1 MAAQGRVEVEYQLSG
16 KPIKCREHLS
26 LPELSIDLRRLEY
39 FVAVAEAGS
48 FSKAAAILV
57 MSQPALSQQVA
68 ALEHETGQRL
78 FTRNGRGVA
87 PTDAGQALLLHA
99 RGIFEL
105 AERARADMRERQA
118 IPSGRI
124 TIGLPPRVAHAMT
137 ADLVERFRAEFPD
150 AAISVEEGLSIRLRE
165 WLIAGR
171 LDVAVL
177 FDPPASPLLD
187 IETVAR
193 ESLVLMASTPLPARI
208 RLADVAALPLVLP
221 SKPNSLR
228 QLLESEARPRDLLLK
243 VVAEVDS
250 IKTVLSLVARGVA
263 ATVLPASAIREWT
276 HATPPYIAAI
286 HAPQIRNRLCV
297 ALPKARPATRLSRF
311 LLQLTR
317 ELCVANYGEAVVVR
331 KSEVQ

>member
-1 MAAQGRVEVEYQLSG
+1 
-16 KPIKCREHLS
+16 
-26 LPELSIDLRRLEY
+26 
-39 FVAVAEAGS
+39 VAEAGS
-48 FSKAAAILV
+48 FSKAAAALV
-57 MSQPALSQQVA
+57 MSQPALSQQIA
-68 ALEHETGQRL
+68 TLEQETGHRL
-78 FTRNGRGVA
+78 LTRTGRGA
-87 PTDAGQALLLHA
+87 EPTAAGLALLAHA

-105 AERARADMRERQA
+105 AERARADMRERQL

-124 TIGLPPRVAHAMT
+124 TLGLPPRVAHAMT

-165 WLIAGR
+165 GLVAGR

-228 QLLESEARPRDLLLK
+228 QLLEARSSPGATGSRWWPRSIRSRPCCRWWRAAWRPRCCRP
-243 VVAEVDS
+243 
-250 IKTVLSLVARGVA
+250 ARCMNGRMRRR
-263 ATVLPASAIREWT
+263 PSWRPSMRRKSAIV
-276 HATPPYIAAI
+276 
-286 HAPQIRNRLCV
+286 C
-297 ALPKARPATRLSRF
+297 ALPCPRPGRPRA
-311 LLQLTR
+311 
-317 ELCVANYGEAVVVR
+317 
-331 KSEVQ
+331 

>member
-1 MAAQGRVEVEYQLSG
+1 M
-16 KPIKCREHLS
+16 
-26 LPELSIDLRRLEY
+26 DLRRLEY

-48 FSKAAAILV
+48 FSKAAAVLV

-68 ALEHETGQRL
+68 ALEQETGQRL
-78 FTRNGRGVA
+78 LNRTGRGA
-87 PTDAGQALLLHA
+87 ESTEAGLALLAHA
-99 RGIFEL
+99 RAIFEL
-105 AERARADMRERQA
+105 AERARADMRERQL

-165 WLIAGR
+165 WLVAGR

-177 FDPPASPLLD
+177 FDPPASPLLS

-193 ESLVLMASTPLPARI
+193 ESLVLMASTPLPSRI
-208 RLADVAALPLVLP
+208 RLAEVAALPLVLP

-228 QLLESEARPRDLLLK
+228 QLLESEARPRGSLLK

-276 HATPPYIAAI
+276 HSTPPFMAAI
-286 HAPQIRNRLCV
+286 HAPVIRNRLCIAV
-297 ALPKARPATRLSRF
+297 PKARPATRLSRS
-311 LLQLTR
+311 LVQLTR
-317 ELCVANYGEAVVVR
+317 ELCVQYYGDAVRVR
-331 KSEVQ
+331 KP

>member
-1 MAAQGRVEVEYQLSG
+1 MTEPYFL
-16 KPIKCREHLS
+16 RE
-26 LPELSIDLRRLEY
+26 PAIDLRRLEY

-48 FSKAAAILV
+48 FSKAAAALV
-57 MSQPALSQQVA
+57 MSQPALSQQIA
-68 ALEHETGQRL
+68 TLEQETGHRL
-78 FTRNGRGVA
+78 LTRTGRGA
-87 PTDAGQALLLHA
+87 EPTAAGLALLQHA

-105 AERARADMRERQA
+105 AERARADMRERQL

-165 WLIAGR
+165 GLVAGR

-187 IETVAR
+187 VETVAR

-228 QLLESEARPRDLLLK
+228 QLLESEVKPRGYNGSRWSPRSSQSRRCCRWWRAAWRRRCCRPVRCT
-243 VVAEVDS
+243 S
-250 IKTVLSLVARGVA
+250 GRMQRRPSPQPSRRRRS
-263 ATVLPASAIREWT
+263 ATV
-276 HATPPYIAAI
+276 Y
-286 HAPQIRNRLCV
+286 
-297 ALPKARPATRLSRF
+297 ALPCPKRGRPHA
-311 LLQLTR
+311 
-317 ELCVANYGEAVVVR
+317 
-331 KSEVQ
+331 

>member
-1 MAAQGRVEVEYQLSG
+1 M
-16 KPIKCREHLS
+16 
-26 LPELSIDLRRLEY
+26 RRLEY

-48 FSKAAAILV
+48 FSKAAAVLV

-68 ALEHETGQRL
+68 ALELETGQRL
-78 FTRNGRGVA
+78 LNRTGRGA
-87 PTDAGQALLLHA
+87 EPTEAGLALLTHA

-105 AERARADMRERQA
+105 AERARADMRERQL

-150 AAISVEEGLSIRLRE
+150 AAISVEESLSIRLRE
-165 WLIAGR
+165 WLVAGR

-177 FDPPASPLLD
+177 FDPPASPLLNV
-187 IETVAR
+187 ETVAR
-193 ESLVLMASTPLPARI
+193 ESLVLMASTPLPSRV
-208 RLADVAALPLVLP
+208 RLSEVAALALVLP

-228 QLLESEARPRDLLLK
+228 QLLEREAKPRGCAFK

-263 ATVLPASAIREWT
+263 ATVLPASAIREWP
-276 HATPPYIAAI
+276 HDTPPFIAAI
-286 HAPQIRNRLCV
+286 HAPVIRNRLCI
-297 ALPKARPATRLSRF
+297 AIPTARPATRLSRF
-311 LLQLTR
+311 LVQLTR
-317 ELCVANYGEAVVVR
+317 ELCLQYYGDGVKR
-331 KSEVQ
+331 KP

>member
-1 MAAQGRVEVEYQLSG
+1 M
-16 KPIKCREHLS
+16 
-26 LPELSIDLRRLEY
+26 DLRRLEY

-48 FSKAAAILV
+48 FSKAAAALV
-57 MSQPALSQQVA
+57 MSQPALSQQIA
-68 ALEHETGQRL
+68 TLEQETGHRL
-78 FTRNGRGVA
+78 LTRTGRGA
-87 PTDAGQALLLHA
+87 EPTDAGLALLQHA
-99 RGIFEL
+99 RGIFDL
-105 AERARADMRERQA
+105 AERARADMRERQLV
-118 IPSGRI
+118 PSGRI
-124 TIGLPPRVAHAMT
+124 TLGLPPRVAHAMT

-165 WLIAGR
+165 GLVAGR

-193 ESLVLMASTPLPARI
+193 ESLVLMASTPLPARM

-228 QLLESEARPRDLLLK
+228 QLLESEVKPRGYRLK

-263 ATVLPASAIREWT
+263 ATVLPASAVREWT
-276 HATPPYIAAI
+276 HAAPPFMAAI
-286 HAPQIRNRLCV
+286 HAPQIRNRLCI
-297 ALPKARPATRLSRF
+297 ALPKARPATRVSRF
-311 LLQLTR
+311 LVQLTR
-317 ELCVANYGEAVVVR
+317 QLCLQHYGDAGKPR
-331 KSEVQ
+331 QP

>member
-1 MAAQGRVEVEYQLSG
+1 M
-16 KPIKCREHLS
+16 
-26 LPELSIDLRRLEY
+26 DLRRLEY

-48 FSKAAAILV
+48 FSKAAAVLV

-68 ALEHETGQRL
+68 ALEQETGQRL
-78 FTRNGRGVA
+78 LNRTGRGA
-87 PTDAGQALLLHA
+87 EPTEAGLALLAHA
-99 RGIFEL
+99 RAIFEL
-105 AERARADMRERQA
+105 AERARADMRERQL

-165 WLIAGR
+165 WLVAGR

-177 FDPPASPLLD
+177 FDPPASPLLS

-193 ESLVLMASTPLPARI
+193 ESLVLMASTPLPSRI
-208 RLADVAALPLVLP
+208 RLAEVAALPLVLP

-228 QLLESEARPRDLLLK
+228 QLLESEARPRGSLLK

-276 HATPPYIAAI
+276 HSTPPFMAAI
-286 HAPQIRNRLCV
+286 HAPVIRNRLCIAV
-297 ALPKARPATRLSRF
+297 PKARPATRLSRS
-311 LLQLTR
+311 LVQLTR
-317 ELCVANYGEAVVVR
+317 ELCVQYYGDAVRVR
-331 KSEVQ
+331 KP